1 MATVTRFAP
10 SPSGSLHLGGART
23 ALFNYL
29 HAKKNNGSFKLRIED
44 TDSLR
49 STEKSSNLIIEGL
62 SWLNL
67 KFDSNIVHQS
77 KNINEHI
84 AVARSLLSNGLAYKC
99 IHDKEFLNKHK
110 NSKTKFVSEWRDKQD
125 KIPNNTPFCVRIK
138 SPISGSYVLNDKIQ
152 GQVKVNFNEIDD
164 YIILREDGTPTF
176 LLSSAV
182 DDYNMKVTDI
192 IRGDDHLT
200 NSFRQKLIFD
210 FLNYKPTFCHISLLH
225 NENNQ
230 KMSKRDSTP
239 SILSYR
245 DNGYLPEAIINY
257 LVRLGWS
264 HGDQEIFSIEEIE
277 KIFSIDKVGKSPAKF
292 DAKKLDY
299 LNNYFIKKK
308 NNEEIINYIR
318 NNQNFKI
325 NVDNDFFSDY
335 LSLYKDRAKS
345 LSELIESITKI
356 YDGNFNYSDEE
367 IVILKEFEKFKNL
380 IILKLSDIIEW
391 NSDNVEKVI
400 NEVIVKEELTFKK
413 IAQPLRLIITGCT
426 FGPSIFKIIEILG
439 NKETLKRIKKINI

>member
-10 SPSGSLHLGGART
+10 SPSGALHLGGART

-44 TDSLR
+44 TDSSR
-49 STEKSSNLIIEGL
+49 STETSSNLIIEGL

-77 KNINEHI
+77 KNINKHI
-84 AVARSLLSNGLAYKC
+84 AVAHSLLSNGLAYKC

-110 NSKTKFVSEWRDKQD
+110 NSNTKFVSEWRDKQD
-125 KIPNNTPFCVRIK
+125 KIPDNTPFCVRIK
-138 SPISGSYVLNDKIQ
+138 APISGNYVLNDKIQ
-152 GQVKVNFNEIDD
+152 GEVKVNLNEIDD

-182 DDYNMKVTDI
+182 DDYDMKVTDI

-210 FLNYKPTFCHISLLH
+210 FLNYKPNFYHISLLH

-277 KIFSIDKVGKSPAKF
+277 KFFSIEKVGKSPAKF

-308 NNEEIINYIR
+308 MM
-318 NNQNFKI
+318 
-325 NVDNDFFSDY
+325 
-335 LSLYKDRAKS
+335 
-345 LSELIESITKI
+345 
-356 YDGNFNYSDEE
+356 
-367 IVILKEFEKFKNL
+367 
-380 IILKLSDIIEW
+380 
-391 NSDNVEKVI
+391 
-400 NEVIVKEELTFKK
+400 KK
-413 IAQPLRLIITGCT
+413 
-426 FGPSIFKIIEILG
+426 
-439 NKETLKRIKKINI
+439 

>member
-1 MATVTRFAP
+1 MEQEQ
-10 SPSGSLHLGGART
+10 H
-23 ALFNYL
+23 YL
-29 HAKKNNGSFKLRIED
+29 ITFTQKNNGSFKLRIED

-49 STEKSSNLIIEGL
+49 STEKSSNLILEGL

-77 KNINEHI
+77 KNINEHV

-110 NSKTKFVSEWRDKQD
+110 NSNTKFVSEWRDKQD

-138 SPISGSYVLNDKIQ
+138 APISGSYVLNDKIQ
-152 GQVKVNFNEIDD
+152 GEVKVNFNEIDD

-210 FLNYKPTFCHISLLH
+210 FLNYKPNFCHISLLH

-230 KMSKRDSTP
+230 KMSKRDGTP

-277 KIFSIDKVGKSPAKF
+277 KFFSIDKVGKSPAKF

-308 NNEEIINYIR
+308 
-318 NNQNFKI
+318 
-325 NVDNDFFSDY
+325 
-335 LSLYKDRAKS
+335 
-345 LSELIESITKI
+345 
-356 YDGNFNYSDEE
+356 
-367 IVILKEFEKFKNL
+367 
-380 IILKLSDIIEW
+380 
-391 NSDNVEKVI
+391 
-400 NEVIVKEELTFKK
+400 
-413 IAQPLRLIITGCT
+413 
-426 FGPSIFKIIEILG
+426 
-439 NKETLKRIKKINI
+439 